1 MSCGLV
7 VKGGYHAVPRFS
19 SFSLPLVAVAACT
32 DSQRGTT
39 LTEPLGPSYAA
50 GKGPP
55 DTSGPHVIRDP
66 AAPNVLSL
74 GGDPANPLA
83 VVAGLE
89 GPVADF
95 CSAAGAAISSH
106 VVQLVFPPSGRLQ
119 FKVSGHEV
127 AIQVFDYGAG
137 IVTDTCQLV
146 GAPVVAT
153 GTGTVRLGIHS
164 AAVGPGGTSI
174 HATVRGIVDLTS
186 GGQARLLATA
196 QVVVRPNGSLVID
209 KERVTLTPL

>member
-1 MSCGLV
+1 MRS
-7 VKGGYHAVPRFS
+7 PRLLLFP
-19 SFSLPLVAVAACT
+19 LPFVAVVACT
-32 DSQRGTT
+32 DSQRVTT
-39 LTEPLGPSYAA
+39 PSETLAPSFA
-50 GKGPP
+50 TGKGPP
-55 DTSGPHVIRDP
+55 TSSGPNVIRDP

-83 VVAGLE
+83 VIAGLE

-95 CSAAGAAISSH
+95 CSSVGAPISSH
-106 VVQLVFPPSGRLQ
+106 VVQLVFPPSGRVQ

-153 GTGTVRLGIHS
+153 GTGTVRLGIQS
-164 AAVGPGGTSI
+164 AGGGPGGTSI
-174 HATVRGIVDLTS
+174 HATVRGIVDLTI